1 MTLKL
6 FKFKGFSP
14 NHLEV
19 RCLRLDTSSFY
30 HPDPIH
36 PPLFVL
42 PEVDTSWPHSWP
54 SRQTSP
60 FFGPSF
66 QDSTAKRMMAA
77 WGQFA
82 KSGVCRW
89 KQAKHSKAGLVWFKE
104 THVTCKCY
112 QNRACPRIQATV
124 QMSTHVYSKLRESTT
139 DWPSLGWDANILV
152 KFG

>member
-1 MTLKL
+1 MTLEL

-19 RCLRLDTSSFY
+19 KCLYLDTSSFY
-30 HPDPIH
+30 HPDPIQ
-36 PPLFVL
+36 PSLFVL

-60 FFGPSF
+60 ISWTIVTGFYVQKDDGSMG
-66 QDSTAKRMMAA
+66 SIRKIWCLAMGA
-77 WGQFA
+77 
-82 KSGVCRW
+82 
-89 KQAKHSKAGLVWFKE
+89 SKTW
-104 THVTCKCY
+104 
-112 QNRACPRIQATV
+112 QNWLSLIQRNTFDMQVLSKPCPRIQATF

-139 DWPSLGWDANILV
+139 DWPSLGWDANIIV